1 MWVLDSRVILVLSAK
16 LEAGPCRRTP
26 ASLALGII
34 SPEQRELQSNMN
46 KIEATWDKSDYEI
59 YDDFLNIKIDGTFI
73 DELVDKSYPGYDYK
87 GTVPTLIFWM
97 QLENERKIVW
107 NRILPRNNETTVCP
121 ILMCPDDCD
130 FSCTIIVAR
139 ITRTNSQII
148 WEQLGSNLTQTT
160 FQTPQLIGTEVEW
173 FDEIEPMTFELSDY
187 EQMIAD
193 FYRQL
198 KIDEQKWQE
207 LNKTNVQQNV

>member
-1 MWVLDSRVILVLSAK
+1 
-16 LEAGPCRRTP
+16 
-26 ASLALGII
+26 
-34 SPEQRELQSNMN
+34 MN